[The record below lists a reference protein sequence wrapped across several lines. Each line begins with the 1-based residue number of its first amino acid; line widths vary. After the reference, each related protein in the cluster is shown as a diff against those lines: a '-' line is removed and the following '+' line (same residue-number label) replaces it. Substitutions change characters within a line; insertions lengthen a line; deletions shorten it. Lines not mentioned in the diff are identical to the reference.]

1 MASRRQFLVC
11 FGIAALF
18 ARNAGGSRL
27 RSRRFARRSTAG
39 CTDSDTHCAYWADQG
54 YCQSSSSYASHM
66 ATNCQAS
73 CGSCGGSSN
82 TPAPSP
88 TPAGCTDS
96 DTHCAHWAGQGY
108 CQSSSSYA
116 SHMATNC
123 RASCQLCGGG
133 SSPAPAPTPA
143 PTQGTRPTPAP
154 TRAPAPAPAA
164 GGGPSSSTLR
174 AVLDRHNVYR
184 CMHGLNALTWN
195 NAIASNAQQWAT
207 STGGAT

>member
-54 YCQSSSSYASHM
+54 YCQSSSSYASFM
-66 ATNCQAS
+66 ATNCQ
-73 CGSCGGSSN
+73 
-82 TPAPSP
+82 
-88 TPAGCTDS
+88 
-96 DTHCAHWAGQGY
+96 
-108 CQSSSSYA
+108 
-116 SHMATNC
+116 
-123 RASCQLCGGG
+123 ASCQLCGGG

-164 GGGPSSSTLR
+164 GGGPSTSTLR
-174 AVLDRHNVYR
+174 VVLDRHNVYR